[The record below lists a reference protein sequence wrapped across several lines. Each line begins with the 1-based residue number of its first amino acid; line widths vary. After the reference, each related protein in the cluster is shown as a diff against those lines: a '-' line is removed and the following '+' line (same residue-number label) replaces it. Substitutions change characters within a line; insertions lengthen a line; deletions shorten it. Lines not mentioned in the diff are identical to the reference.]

1 MRDEIRWFLRRSFL
15 MERNLEL
22 QKGLT
27 LMELMIT
34 IAIIGILAAIAIPN
48 FLGYRTKARIA
59 RAKAELKTIEFAIQA
74 LAVDTWLWPTEG
86 DPKNPANVC
95 TGDDEI
101 YNLGSPEA
109 GLVATDGHYPGWY
122 GPYIKSIP
130 KDPWGNDYFWDPDYK
145 IDGDDYVAIASY
157 GPNGTGLNDDDNIYI
172 ILAAPEE
179 PDDSQTTDSISWDQ
193 AMAFDANGDGH
204 LYEAEFES
212 LMRHYSPDLSDQ
224 EISDLFDDMDTNN
237 TGRVGDNEYTPVW

>member
-1 MRDEIRWFLRRSFL
+1 MRDEIRWLLRRSFL
-15 MERNLEL
+15 MERDLGL
-22 QKGLT
+22 QNGFT

-34 IAIIGILAAIAIPN
+34 IAILGILAAIAIPN
-48 FLGYRTKARIA
+48 FLGYRTKAKIS
-59 RAKAELKTIEFAIQA
+59 RAKLELDTIEFAIQA
-74 LAVDTWLWPTEG
+74 LAIDTGLWPTAG
-86 DPKNPANVC
+86 DPKNPAGVC

-101 YNLGSPEA
+101 YNLRSPEA
-109 GLVATDGHYPGWY
+109 GLVATDGHYPEWS
-122 GPYIKSIP
+122 GPYIKGIP

-179 PDDSQTTDSISWDQ
+179 PDDSQTTDSIGWDQ
-193 AMAFDANGDGH
+193 AMEFDANGDGH

-212 LMRHYSPDLSDQ
+212 LMRHHSPDLSDQ
-224 EISDLFDDMDTNN
+224 EISDLFDDMDSNN
-237 TGRVGDNEYTPVW
+237 TGRVGDDEYTPDW

>member
-1 MRDEIRWFLRRSFL
+1 
-15 MERNLEL
+15 
-22 QKGLT
+22 
-27 LMELMIT
+27 MIT

-48 FLGYRTKARIA
+48 FISYRTKARIA

-109 GLVATDGHYPGWY
+109 GLVATDGHYPGWS
-122 GPYIKSIP
+122 GPYIKGIP

-157 GPNGTGLNDDDNIYI
+157 GPNGTGDYDDDNIYI
-172 ILAAPEE
+172 ILAAPA
-179 PDDSQTTDSISWDQ
+179 P
-193 AMAFDANGDGH
+193 
-204 LYEAEFES
+204 
-212 LMRHYSPDLSDQ
+212 
-224 EISDLFDDMDTNN
+224 
-237 TGRVGDNEYTPVW
+237 